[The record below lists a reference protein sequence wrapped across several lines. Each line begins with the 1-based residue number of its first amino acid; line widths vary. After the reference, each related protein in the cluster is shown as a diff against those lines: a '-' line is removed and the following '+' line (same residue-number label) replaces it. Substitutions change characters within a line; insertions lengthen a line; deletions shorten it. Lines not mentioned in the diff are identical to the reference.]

1 MISTIPTATH
11 RSPCRRREHAVKVF
25 VAAGIAAPEIGG
37 PATYLEGLLPELRD
51 RGHQVRVLAYGDRH
65 PGDDGCDLTRVPR
78 GLLPLRLARYA
89 AAYARRARWADVV
102 LVLSLGLPRPSRSR
116 APVVLRVPGDPAWER
131 AVNRGWIEPQEGLE
145 TFQERRQGWRVE
157 AFKAWRSREAR
168 RADRVVVP
176 SDFLRG
182 LVLGWGTD
190 PRRVEII
197 PNAVRADAAADLSR
211 LEARRR
217 LGWAADGRYLV
228 AAARLTRWKGID
240 LAIEAVAEF
249 EGVQL
254 VVAGNGP
261 ERAALV
267 ALAAARGAATTF
279 CGALSRADLALRLRA
294 ADYVVV
300 YSAYEGLSHTLLE
313 ALALGTPVIASRR
326 GGNAEVVRDG
336 VNGLL
341 VPHPDAAAL
350 AAALHDAFAPGVQQ
364 RLAGGTAVGL
374 ERFEWHRFVERTV
387 ATLEAA
393 AAGRSAETGRARPR
407 GGP

>member
-1 MISTIPTATH
+1 MISTILAAAH
-11 RSPCRRREHAVKVF
+11 RSPCRRRERAVKVF

-51 RGHQVRVLAYGDRH
+51 RGHQVRVLAYGDRQ
-65 PGDDGCDLTRVPR
+65 PGDDSYGLTRVRR
-78 GLLPLRLARYA
+78 GPLPPRLARYA
-89 AAYARRARWADVV
+89 AASARRARWADVV
-102 LVLSLGLPRPSRSR
+102 LVLSLGLPRPSRFR

-131 AVNRGWIEPQEGLE
+131 AVNRGWIEPQEDPE
-145 TFQERRQGWRVE
+145 EFQGRRHGWRVE
-157 AFKAWRSREAR
+157 AFKAWRCRETC

-176 SDFLRG
+176 SDYLRG
-182 LVLGWGTD
+182 LVLGWGAD
-190 PRRVEII
+190 PLRHEII
-197 PNAVRADAAADLSR
+197 PNAVRVDAAAVSR

-228 AAARLTRWKGID
+228 AAARLTRGKGID
-240 LAIEAVAEF
+240 LAIDAVAEV

-254 VVAGNGP
+254 VVAGDGP
-261 ERAALV
+261 ERAALA
-267 ALAAARGAATTF
+267 ALAARRGAATTF
-279 CGALSRADLALRLRA
+279 CGTLPRADLALRLQA
-294 ADYVVV
+294 ADYVLV

-364 RLAGGTAVGL
+364 RLEGGTAVGL

-387 ATLEAA
+387 ATLEVVAA
-393 AAGRSAETGRARPR
+393 DRRAETARARPQGR
-407 GGP
+407 P

>member
-1 MISTIPTATH
+1 MPNVA
-11 RSPCRRREHAVKVF
+11 RRPPRRRREHDVKVL

-89 AAYARRARWADVV
+89 AAYARRASSADVV

-116 APVVLRVPGDPAWER
+116 VPVVLRVPGDPAWER
-131 AVNRGWIEPQEGLE
+131 AGNRGWIEPQEDLNA
-145 TFQERRQGWRVE
+145 FQERRHGWRVE

-176 SDFLRG
+176 SDYVRG

-211 LEARRR
+211 LEARRL
-217 LGWAADGRYLV
+217 LGWTADGRYLV

-240 LAIEAVAEF
+240 LAIEAAAELK
-249 EGVQL
+249 GVQL
-254 VVAGNGP
+254 IVAGDGP
-261 ERAALV
+261 ERAAL
-267 ALAAARGAATTF
+267 AEMAAVRGVATTF

-294 ADYVVV
+294 ADYLVV

-326 GGNAEVVRDG
+326 GGNAEVVQDG

-341 VPHPDAAAL
+341 VPHPDVPELKAAL
-350 AAALHDAFAPGVQQ
+350 RRAFAPGERQ
-364 RLAGGTAVGL
+364 RLAGGNCAGL
-374 ERFEWHRFVERTV
+374 VRFEWHRFVERTV
-387 ATLEAA
+387 ATLEIV
-393 AAGRSAETGRARPR
+393 AAGRRAEAGRARPR
-407 GGP
+407 GRP